1 MAMDKSSADA
11 YVYVKASGILAR
23 SFVGAKAR
31 ELFSVRSLKELW
43 SLIFKKEV
51 PAVPETMLAAA
62 LEKEAVSS
70 FISSYKRLILNYEK
84 PSPLLVAL
92 LRFYDYE
99 NLKQFGAALCTG
111 QKEIPSYTDITPFNI
126 LNYSKWPEIGL
137 V

>member
-51 PAVPETMLAAA
+51 PAIMA
-62 LEKEAVSS
+62 S
-70 FISSYKRLILNYEK
+70 
-84 PSPLLVAL
+84 
-92 LRFYDYE
+92 
-99 NLKQFGAALCTG
+99 
-111 QKEIPSYTDITPFNI
+111 
-126 LNYSKWPEIGL
+126 
-137 V
+137 